1 MKGDGEKMSKSLKN
15 YVTIKVGCLSGPPRS
30 RRVVEAALSRRPT
43 PGARGSSPSWCGRC
57 GHGCTQAPV
66 SMRSRPRA
74 WDHVNSH
81 ADCSI
86 PWVGLHV
93 AGVGG

>member
-30 RRVVEAALSRRPT
+30 RRIVEAALSRRPT
-43 PGARGSSPSWCGRC
+43 LGARGSSPSWCGRC